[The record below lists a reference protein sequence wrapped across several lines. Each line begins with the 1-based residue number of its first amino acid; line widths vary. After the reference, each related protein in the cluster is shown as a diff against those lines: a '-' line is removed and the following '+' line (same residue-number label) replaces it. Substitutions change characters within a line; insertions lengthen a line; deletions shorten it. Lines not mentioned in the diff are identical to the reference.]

1 MQLRYRFTSDDG
13 SERYFDVALDPKTLA
28 LQLPAREGPPPA
40 WAALDNERCPNCPL
54 ASATSPQC
62 PVAMAL
68 DPVIAEFHTAI
79 SHQEATITIEAPGR
93 TYSKRTTLQ
102 SGISALIG
110 LLMSTA
116 GCPVL
121 DKMRPMVRTHLP
133 FSTLDETMYRA
144 ASMYLLAQYVVAQ
157 RGGTP
162 NWDLAGLA
170 DIYAEVHQV
179 NKAFIRRLRT
189 LQIED
194 ASLNGLVN
202 LDCFASF
209 TTMTLRGDAAGAFE
223 GLFAAYVPEAD
234 A

>member
-13 SERYFDVALDPKTLA
+13 SERRFDV
-28 LQLPAREGPPPA
+28 
-40 WAALDNERCPNCPL
+40 
-54 ASATSPQC
+54 
-62 PVAMAL
+62 AL
-68 DPVIAEFHTAI
+68 DPVIAEFHDAI
-79 SHQEATITIEAPGR
+79 SHHEATITIETPAR
-93 TYSKRTTLQ
+93 TYSKRAALQ

-121 DKMRPMVRTHLP
+121 NKMRPMVRTHLP

-162 NWDLAGLA
+162 NWDLGGLA
-170 DIYAEVHQV
+170 GIYAEVHSV
-179 NKAFIRRLRT
+179 NKAFIKRLRT

-209 TTMTLRGDAAGAFE
+209 TTMTLRGDAAGAFA
-223 GLFAAYVPEAD
+223 GLFAAYTPEAG

>member
-13 SERYFDVALDPKTLA
+13 SERRFDVALEPKTLA
-28 LQLPAREGPPPA
+28 LQLPPREGPPPA

-54 ASATSPQC
+54 RSETSPQC

-68 DPVIAEFHTAI
+68 DPVIAEFHDAI
-79 SHQEATITIEAPGR
+79 SHHEATITIETPAR
-93 TYSKRTTLQ
+93 TYSKRAALQ

-121 DKMRPMVRTHLP
+121 NKMRPMVRTHLP
-133 FSTLDETMYRA
+133 FSTLDETMFRA
-144 ASMYLLAQYVVAQ
+144 ASMYLLAQYVVSQ

-162 NWDLAGLA
+162 NWDLGGLA
-170 DIYAEVHQV
+170 DIYAEVHTV
-179 NKAFIRRLRT
+179 NKAFIKRLRT

-223 GLFAAYVPEAD
+223 GLFAAYAPEAS